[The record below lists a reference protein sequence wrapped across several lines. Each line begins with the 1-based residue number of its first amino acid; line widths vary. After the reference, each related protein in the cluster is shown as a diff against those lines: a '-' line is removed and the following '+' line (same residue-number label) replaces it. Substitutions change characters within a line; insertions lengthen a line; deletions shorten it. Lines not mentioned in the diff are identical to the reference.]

1 MKSYVRQVNYYETDK
16 MKLTHHSN
24 YVRYM
29 EEARLDFFKQLGF
42 PYDRIESEGIVSPVV
57 SISCEYIRSTTY
69 PDVLEFTVKVKDITA
84 ARLILT
90 YEAVVK
96 GTIVF
101 RAESVHCFINENG
114 RPINFKKRY
123 PEFHESLFNQK
134 EQQNK
139 ASTAN

>member
-42 PYDRIESEGIVSPVV
+42 PYDRIEAEGIVSPVV
-57 SISCEYIRSTTY
+57 SISCEYIRPTTY

-84 ARLILT
+84 ARLTLT

-101 RAESVHCFINENG
+101 MAESVHCFINENG

-139 ASTAN
+139 ECTAN